1 MYDSIK
7 KLKIFAGNSNSQLA
21 QDIACH
27 IGISLGHCNVNRFVD
42 GEVHVDIHDHVRGQ
56 DVFVIQST
64 CPPVNENA
72 MELFV
77 LMDALKRASAAR
89 VTAVM
94 PYYGYA
100 RQDRKASPR
109 APISAKLMADLLSTA
124 GANRVMA
131 LDLHAAQIQGFFNI
145 PFDHLFAIPTLA
157 KRWKDH
163 NGADKNC
170 VVVSPDAG
178 GVERVRIF
186 AKRID
191 APIAIID
198 KRRVQPNET
207 KAYHLIGDV
216 KGKIAII
223 VDDMI
228 DTAGTLVESVDCVLN
243 NGATQVIAIATHGVL
258 SGKAIERLTK
268 SSVKEIWVTDTIPQ
282 VKNTKS
288 CHKLRVISIA
298 SVLAEAVDHINKNKS
313 ISSLFQ

>member
-1 MYDSIK
+1 MGNNTE
-7 KLKIFAGNSNSQLA
+7 LKIFAGNSNPKLA
-21 QDIACH
+21 QDIADH
-27 IGISLGHCNVNRFVD
+27 IGYCLGHCNVNRFVD
-42 GEVHVDIHDHVRGQ
+42 GEVRVDIHDHIRGQ

-89 VTAVM
+89 ITAVI

-157 KRWKDH
+157 KQWKGQK
-163 NGADKNC
+163 GADIDC

-186 AKRID
+186 AKQID

-198 KRRVQPNET
+198 KRRVQPNQT

-216 KGKIAII
+216 KGKTAII

-228 DTAGTLVESVDCVLN
+228 DTAGTLVESVDCILN
-243 NGATQVIAIATHGVL
+243 NGAKQVIAIATHGVL
-258 SGKAIERLTK
+258 SGPAIERLEK
-268 SSVKEIWVTDTIPQ
+268 SAIKEVWVTDTIPQ
-282 VKNTKS
+282 VKNVES
-288 CHKLRVISIA
+288 CQKLKVISIA
-298 SVLAEAVDHINKNKS
+298 PVLAAAIDRLNKNKS
-313 ISSLFQ
+313 ISSLFR

>member
-1 MYDSIK
+1 MYGSGQQI
-7 KLKIFAGNSNSQLA
+7 KIFAGNSNPTLA
-21 QDIACH
+21 KDIAHH
-27 IGISLGHCNVNRFVD
+27 INTLLGDCKVNRFMD

-89 VTAVM
+89 ITAVL

-100 RQDRKASPR
+100 RQDRKVSPR

-131 LDLHAAQIQGFFNI
+131 LDLHASQIQGFFNI

-157 KRWKDH
+157 QEWKNQSKVPRD
-163 NGADKNC
+163 C

-186 AKRID
+186 AKQID
-191 APIAIID
+191 VPIAIID
-198 KRRVQPNET
+198 KRRIQPNEAR
-207 KAYHLIGDV
+207 AYHLIGDV
-216 KGKIAII
+216 KNKTAII
-223 VDDMI
+223 LDDMI
-228 DTAGTLVESVDCVLN
+228 DTAGTLVKSVDCVLD
-243 NGATQVIAIATHGVL
+243 NGANEVVAIATHGVL
-258 SGKAIERLTK
+258 SGQAIENLNK
-268 SSVKEIWVTDTIPQ
+268 SQAKTIWVTDTIPQ
-282 VKNTKS
+282 IQNA
-288 CHKLRVISIA
+288 KLCPKLKVIPIA
-298 SVLAEAVDHINKNKS
+298 SVLAKAIDRINKNKS
-313 ISSLFQ
+313 ISSLFI

>member
-1 MYDSIK
+1 MYDTT
-7 KLKIFAGNSNSQLA
+7 LKIFAGNSNLKLA
-21 QDIACH
+21 QDIAHH
-27 IGISLGHCNVNRFVD
+27 IGASLGHCNVNRFVD
-42 GEVHVDIHDHVRGQ
+42 GEVHVDIHDHIRGQ

-89 VTAVM
+89 VTAVV

-157 KRWKDH
+157 KYWKDH
-163 NGADKNC
+163 NGIDQNC

-186 AKRID
+186 AKRIN

-216 KGKIAII
+216 KNKTTVI

-258 SGKAIERLTK
+258 SGKAIERLKK
-268 SSVKEIWVTDTIPQ
+268 SRIKEIWVTDTIPQ
-282 VKNTKS
+282 TENMKS

-298 SVLAEAVDHINKNKS
+298 SVLAKAIDRINKNKS